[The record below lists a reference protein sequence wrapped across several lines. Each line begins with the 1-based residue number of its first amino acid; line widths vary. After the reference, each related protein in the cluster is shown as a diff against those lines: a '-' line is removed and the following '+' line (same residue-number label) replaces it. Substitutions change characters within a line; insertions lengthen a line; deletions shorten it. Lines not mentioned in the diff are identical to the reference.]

1 MKVKAKPGVQ
11 VPREDNPRRYVS
23 DSEALDV
30 ADSSAY
36 YLRRIADG
44 DLVRAEE
51 ETPKAEATKPAVAV
65 KTAASE
71 PAAPAAES
79 EPESISGD
87 NGAK

>member
-1 MKVKAKPGVQ
+1 MKVKVKTGVQ

-23 DSEALDV
+23 DTEVLEV

-44 DLVRAEE
+44 DLERVED
-51 ETPKAEATKPAVAV
+51 KAPAADASKAAAAV
-65 KTAASE
+65 KTATSE
-71 PAAPAAES
+71 TAAPAVKN
-79 EPESISGD
+79 EPESTSGE

>member
-1 MKVKAKPGVQ
+1 MKVKAKTGVQ

-23 DSEALDV
+23 ESEALEV

-44 DLVRAEE
+44 DLLRADD
-51 ETPKAEATKPAVAV
+51 EAPAVEAAKPAVAV

-71 PAAPAAES
+71 PVAPAAKS
-79 EPESISGD
+79 EPEPTSGD

>member
-1 MKVKAKPGVQ
+1 MKVKAKTGVQ

-23 DSEALDV
+23 ESDALEV

-44 DLVRAEE
+44 DLERVEE
-51 ETPKAEATKPAVAV
+51 SAPAADAPKAAAAV
-65 KTAASE
+65 KTATSE
-71 PAAPAAES
+71 PAAPAAKSES
-79 EPESISGD
+79 EPTSGN